1 MDNIEAK
8 RLVELGLEHRRAERE
23 EAEKDAFLDAYEQQ
37 QIQCCNTNFAT
48 AKMKREAEEATR
60 RKIAEAAERQ
70 KARAAELAKEMARE
84 NAAMAAWRY
93 YGAACIALLLLTALT
108 RMPLWAAIT
117 LALGLAVFPAAYI
130 FRLYYPLEGG
140 SENG

>member
-37 QIQCCNTNFAT
+37 IQCCNTNFAA

-84 NAAMAAWRY
+84 NSAMAACRY
-93 YGAACIALLLLTALT
+93 YGAACIALLLLTAMT